1 MSQTIFWGNIYC
13 GNVGAPTMP
22 PLHCTFGHTLYRV
35 ANPLVQG
42 QWEHVCLECGQPCTD
57 PECSEGERV
66 VVPWEHFSPELTD
79 EERSAGVVGK
89 IVALPITF
97 ASVT

>member
-1 MSQTIFWGNIYC
+1 MSQAIFWGNVYC

-22 PLHCTFGHTLYRV
+22 PLHCTFGHTLCRV

-42 QWEHVCLECGQPCTD
+42 QWEHVCLECEQPCT
-57 PECSEGERV
+57 ERSERV
-66 VVPWEHFSPELTD
+66 VVPWEHFSIELTD
-79 EERSAGVVGK
+79 EERAAGVVGK
-89 IVALPITF
+89 IVALPVTF

>member
-1 MSQTIFWGNIYC
+1 MSQAIFWGNIYC

-22 PLHCTFGHTLYRV
+22 QLHCTFGHILYRV

-42 QWEHVCLECGQPCTD
+42 QWEHVCLECGQL
-57 PECSEGERV
+57 

-89 IVALPITF
+89 VVALPVAF
-97 ASVT
+97 SDVT